1 MKTLNDTVATI
12 TAGVCAAIDW
22 ADHASVCMSSRSGLD
37 TLGATDPIVS
47 KAEAAEAELREGPT
61 VSVSPEVPLVHTVDA
76 ATDAR
81 WPRYARVA
89 AELGI
94 GAQTGVLV
102 SLARDRSAVLNVYS
116 WSEHVLDQPDDALL
130 RIFAEQAAT
139 AIDCASRVE
148 TLTSALDS
156 RQEISQAIGITM
168 ERFGLNETRAFDYLV
183 RVSQASQVKLRVI
196 AHELVALADARDAG
210 Q

>member
-1 MKTLNDTVATI
+1 MKTLNDSVATI

-22 ADHASVCMSSRSGLD
+22 ADHASVCMSFRGGLD
-37 TLGATDPIVS
+37 TLGPTDPIVQ
-47 KAEAAEAELREGPT
+47 KAEAAGSELREGPT
-61 VSVSPEVPLVHTVDA
+61 VAVSPEAPLVHAVDVA
-76 ATDAR
+76 ADPR

-94 GAQTGVLV
+94 RAQTGVLV

-116 WSEHVLDQPDDALL
+116 WSEHVLDQPDDELL

-139 AIDCASRVE
+139 AIDCATRVE
-148 TLTSALDS
+148 TLTSALDA

-183 RVSQASQVKLRVI
+183 RVSQASQVKLRSI
-196 AHELVALADARDAG
+196 AQEIVALANARDAG
-210 Q
+210 R